1 MTVVNPHIK
10 FTYED
15 YCLLPEDRR
24 YELIGG
30 EFFLVPSPNVFHQ
43 RTLANLGAILR
54 DFVREHDIGEIL
66 YAPLD
71 VVLSPGDVVQPDIM
85 YISRTRSGI
94 VADANIQGAPD
105 LVVEVLSPSTT
116 EKDRTIKKKLY
127 TRHGV
132 RELWL
137 VNPGGQTVEIFNLES
152 DPEGEPRLYTRIARE
167 TVTSEVLK
175 GLRVD
180 LQEVF

>member
-1 MTVVNPHIK
+1 MTVVNPQIK

-43 RTLANLGAILR
+43 RIAANLEAILR
-54 DFVREHDIGEIL
+54 NFVQEHDLGEIL
-66 YAPLD
+66 DAPLD
-71 VVLSPGDVVQPDIM
+71 VVLSSGDVVQPDIM
-85 YISRTRSGI
+85 YISRARSGI

-127 TRHGV
+127 TRYGV

-137 VNPGGQTVEIFNLES
+137 VSPGGQTVEIFNLES
-152 DPEGEPRLYTRIARE
+152 APEGEPRLYTRIARE

-175 GLRVD
+175 GLQVD